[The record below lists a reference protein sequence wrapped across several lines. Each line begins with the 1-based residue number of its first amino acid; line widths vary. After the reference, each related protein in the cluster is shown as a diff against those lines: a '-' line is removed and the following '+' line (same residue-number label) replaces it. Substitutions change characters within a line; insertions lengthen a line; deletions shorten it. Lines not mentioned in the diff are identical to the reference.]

1 MKKIKLLIITVICL
15 FIVNVKA
22 EVNPPSVVQHEV
34 MVTNKEGAVCY
45 ENDKKT
51 DKVIP
56 YGKMLIVITDIN
68 GKYISVYNEKEDT
81 SCLVKYVDVSAKT
94 QEFSLTNKEVNKIT
108 SVNAIVLANGGL
120 NLRRGPSVTYSKRLT
135 VPQYSVINLTHKAGT
150 FWYYTT
156 YNGTSGWVTAM
167 NNYLGRDG
175 KEVLYSYK
183 SVEIHD
189 PKTEKVIGKIP
200 ENTEITDY
208 VIIDNDYQSNAGYYV
223 VYNGLKGIIHDVYYK
238 IDSPGKIKL
247 TKDHDIVYNN
257 EKVKKLTANQELE
270 YTMVEAGNPLAFY
283 VPSKQGTIYFADEED
298 FKYITKVKI
307 SVKNKGYIGEGLYGE
322 EKTKEPEPI
331 KVEEE
336 TKESIIEKD
345 NRSSIKEI
353 LIIVLL
359 VGIFISLI
367 ALIIIKIMN
376 SKKKVVAKE
385 KEIVKRT
392 PYEVSEE
399 EIERARAIVAKEL
412 EKEEQEENKE
422 V

>member
-1 MKKIKLLIITVICL
+1 MKKIKLLIIIVICL
-15 FIVNVKA
+15 FAVNVKA
-22 EVNPPSVVQHEV
+22 EVDPPSVVQHEV

-56 YGKMLIVITDIN
+56 YGKILIVITDIN
-68 GKYISVYNEKEDT
+68 GKYIDVYNEKEDT

-108 SVNAIVLANGGL
+108 SVNAIVLAKGGL

-135 VPQYSVINLTHKAGT
+135 VPQYSVVNLTHRAGT

-167 NNYLGRDG
+167 SNYLGRDG

-183 SVEIHD
+183 SIEIHD
-189 PKTEKVIGKIP
+189 PNTEKVIGRIP

-208 VIIDNDYQSNAGYYV
+208 VIIDSDYQSNAGYYV
-223 VYNGLKGIIHDVYYK
+223 VYNGVKGIIHDVYYK
-238 IDSPGKIKL
+238 IDTPGKIKL
-247 TKDHDIVYNN
+247 IKDHDIIYNN

-283 VPSKQGTIYFADEED
+283 VPSKQGTIYFADEDD
-298 FKYITKVKI
+298 FEYITRAKVSI
-307 SVKNKGYIGEGLYGE
+307 KNKGYIGEGLYGE
-322 EKTKEPEPI
+322 EKTKEPVPI
-331 KVEEE
+331 KVEDD
-336 TKESIIEKD
+336 TKEPVIEK
-345 NRSSIKEI
+345 NNKSSIKDI

-359 VGIFISLI
+359 AGILLSLT
-367 ALIIIKIMN
+367 ALVIIKIMN
-376 SKKKVVAKE
+376 NKKKAVVKE

-412 EKEEQEENKE
+412 KKEEQEDKE